1 MRLENNFKLPLSN
14 LPDKISDSKNIS
26 QLFTK
31 LITIEIILEHVERIK
46 QHLKR
51 NELSPASLRPEHG
64 EPCDQT
70 IVTIHDLGDLAIV
83 IIKEVIPHQL
93 LVNLGNMKILEDIKC
108 SLSRYLQ
115 ITPVNRFGQHFILSW
130 TFVTK
135 L

>member
-1 MRLENNFKLPLSN
+1 MTNISVISLLGTLQSYSVKS
-14 LPDKISDSKNIS
+14 DKISNSKNIS

-64 EPCDQT
+64 EPRDQT

-83 IIKEVIPHQL
+83 IIQEVIPHQL
-93 LVNLGNMKILEDIKC
+93 LVN
-108 SLSRYLQ
+108 LQ
-115 ITPVNRFGQHFILSW
+115 ITPVNRFGQHFILSS
-130 TFVTK
+130 FF
-135 L
+135 